1 MRRRDNEE
9 ETLFPAESILYALQR
24 NWDMVDA
31 ALEGLDDAAMAR
43 QPSNEC
49 NSAAWILWHMNRVV
63 DNFVH
68 TRFRSI
74 PNLWVQD
81 GWHQKFGMSGDLE
94 DRGVGWTAEQVA
106 AWTPPSKEIQLGYYE
121 TIKTAAIEYLESATF
136 EDLEKRMVNAP
147 VAEPRS
153 VAVLLGQMTWDNI
166 AHGGQI
172 AYLRGLFIGIGWH
185 R

>member
-1 MRRRDNEE
+1 
-9 ETLFPAESILYALQR
+9 
-24 NWDMVDA
+24 
-31 ALEGLDDAAMAR
+31 
-43 QPSNEC
+43 
-49 NSAAWILWHMNRVV
+49 
-63 DNFVH
+63 
-68 TRFRSI
+68 
-74 PNLWVQD
+74 
-81 GWHQKFGMSGDLE
+81 
-94 DRGVGWTAEQVA
+94 VA

-121 TIKTAAIEYLESATF
+121 TIKTAAIDYLESVTF

-172 AYLRGLFIGIGWH
+172 AYLRGLFIGMGWH